1 MRRGVGLIPCFVCSP
16 QSLRTQAFGV
26 LLQPLACV
34 LKATGQAPG
43 TLGRLGVQLHWQLAV
58 GLCSGPTPGG
68 CGLRRRCPLH
78 DLSGLACR
86 HPGQS
91 LGWRHDRGY
100 APVLQVGVCGAAVP
114 GPGAPGRAAAAG
126 GCGPGAC
133 GVGPGRQACNPL
145 PSAAPVSF
153 ALAAG
158 GSAECC
164 GDHTASVRGFCLP
177 DLKRG
182 APALQDPG
190 GLCASA
196 AGRSRLPGHAGSWR
210 R

>member
-1 MRRGVGLIPCFVCSP
+1 MYRRSGLGHAGLSGWPPPCPLSCAAPQGCQGCGRCAWHQVGGGLRRGVGLIPCFVCSP

-133 GVGPGRQACNPL
+133 GGR
-145 PSAAPVSF
+145 
-153 ALAAG
+153 AG
-158 GSAECC
+158 
-164 GDHTASVRGFCLP
+164 AS
-177 DLKRG
+177 
-182 APALQDPG
+182 
-190 GLCASA
+190 GL
-196 AGRSRLPGHAGSWR
+196 
-210 R
+210 